1 MVYNML
7 YDWQKKICDAITMP
21 SFGLFLDCGCGKT
34 PVSLGLAEFRKC
46 EKILVITL
54 NSKATETVDIKG
66 SWHDWS
72 TKLDNGDFAI
82 HEKKEKSPQFG
93 EKDVYIVNYDSL
105 YVREKSESTDKRK
118 KPLKLRPPLL
128 DFIASCEG
136 KPSCIICD
144 ESHKLKDASTN
155 ISKSVDLILAKM
167 KAVAKRVTML
177 LLSGTPFTTGY
188 IDLWNQLRLLG
199 CPMKKQEFKDKF
211 CEMGHFKRL
220 AAWQQP
226 IVGYK
231 NLDELYRL
239 THLYSITIKSEDVV
253 KLPDAFHV
261 DYPLPPSEFFKILT
275 KPYLKEPEF
284 VAHNGRL
291 ARMGLSLIDIESAPM
306 KSKNLYYNP
315 WYRNIDYPEED
326 FVCDT
331 PALLWMRARQ
341 LSIGFQGNGEKY
353 RWYDRSR
360 LERFKEF
367 MEDYPDNYVVF
378 YNYVPEFNE
387 LFWICDKLGYNI
399 DVYNG
404 EIKSLYFY
412 DLYEKQ
418 TENQRIANRKNII
431 LANFAT
437 GSTGKNWQNYNKCV
451 LFSIPLYKDWEQG
464 LKRVLR
470 IGSTE
475 PVTYYHFFSDNW
487 LDNDMR
493 SALDSGIQYSQDMFN
508 KALNK
513 VYFSVEHP

>member
-1 MVYNML
+1 ML

-34 PVSLGLAEFRKC
+34 PVSLGLAEYRKC

-54 NSKATETVDIKG
+54 NSKATENVTVKG

-72 TKLDNGDFAI
+72 TKLGSGDYTI
-82 HEKKEKSPQFG
+82 HEKKETAPVFG

-105 YVREKSESTDKRK
+105 YLREKKDPTAKRSP
-118 KPLKLRPPLL
+118 PLKLRKPLQ
-128 DFIASCEG
+128 DFILSC
-136 KPSCIICD
+136 KDKRCCLICD

-167 KAVAKRVTML
+167 KSVSKSVTML

-199 CPMKKQEFKDKF
+199 CPMLKQEFKDKY
-211 CEMGHFKRL
+211 CIMGHYKRL

-231 NLDELYRL
+231 NLKSLYKM
-239 THLYSITIKSEDVV
+239 THLYSITVKSEDVV
-253 KLPDAFHV
+253 QLPDSFHV
-261 DYPLPPSEFFKILT
+261 DYPLPPSEFFNILT
-275 KPYLKEPEF
+275 KPYLNLKAF

-291 ARMGLSLIDIESAPM
+291 AKLHLPVIDVETAPM
-306 KSKNLYYNP
+306 KSDTLYYNP

-326 FVCDT
+326 FICDT
-331 PALLWMRARQ
+331 PSLLWMRARQ

-353 RWYDRSR
+353 QWYDRSR
-360 LERFKEF
+360 LEKFEEF
-367 MEDYPDNYVVF
+367 LTDYPDNYVVF

-387 LFWICDKLGYNI
+387 LFWICDRLGYNV

-404 EIKSLYFY
+404 EIKNLHFY
-412 DLYEKQ
+412 ERYESQ
-418 TENQRIANRKNII
+418 DESQQIANKKNII

-437 GSTGKNWQNYNKCV
+437 GSTGKNWQSYSKCV

-470 IGSTE
+470 IGSKE
-475 PVTYYHFFSDNW
+475 PVTYYHFYSDNW
-487 LDNDMR
+487 LDEDMR
-493 SALDSGIQYSQDMFN
+493 KALDSGIQYSQDMFN
-508 KALNK
+508 KTLNK
-513 VYFSVEHP
+513 VYLSVEPK